1 MKNPP
6 ANLLKR
12 LLNPVAARAKRYL
25 ISDLQSQLEIGLEK
39 LNRATQ
45 HNSGSIQTLAAR
57 IHSLDNSGYG
67 MGMNPQA
74 FDSVLN
80 AAHILEINTHIA
92 QQMPLWQACDS
103 ILTCPI
109 MLSASNALF
118 PKKTFLHDTDT
129 TMLLRK
135 LTDTKVKTIGITSP
149 WLFLEILKQPH
160 GLHTLLQACSR
171 DLLFFVDAEY
181 LTDQTILRQ
190 ALHRVGFYNVSIIK
204 AADTEDFISTGCLA
218 TGEFLLTGSEPALPK
233 HSRRWNAYR
242 ATRTPDITAPKQY
255 WSNLLPKPFQLSS
268 LGFTAEANG
277 SSLALCTTPDFGPA
291 NTICINARISWSD
304 FSLADH
310 ASLVGCYHGP
320 GDTKMYAAM
329 VQLSPE
335 KNAIVSL
342 WVNHGTWERLEAAAI
357 PAEIITSTDG
367 VSSLPIW
374 LEIAAKQIKIGSE
387 NTILI
392 DVKNDAVQRTSSVG
406 IRVSGNTLAVSNI
419 QSTVSKPCT

>member
-1 MKNPP
+1 MKNPLVNP
-6 ANLLKR
+6 LKR
-12 LLNPVAARAKRYL
+12 LLNPAAARVKRYMTT
-25 ISDLQSQLEIGLEK
+25 DLQGQLESSLEK
-39 LNRATQ
+39 INRSVQENSCAIQSLATRF
-45 HNSGSIQTLAAR
+45 HNFDS
-57 IHSLDNSGYG
+57 SGYAPG
-67 MGMNPQA
+67 VKIHP
-74 FDSVLN
+74 FDYVLN
-80 AAHILEINTHIA
+80 AAQLLELNTQIA
-92 QQMPLWQACDS
+92 QQLPLWQACDC
-103 ILTCPI
+103 ILACPI
-109 MLSASNALF
+109 THSASKALF
-118 PKKTFLHDTDT
+118 PDKTILHDTDT
-129 TMLLRK
+129 TVLLRT
-135 LTDTKVKTIGITSP
+135 LADTKGKAIGMTSP

-357 PAEIITSTDG
+357 PVEKITSTDG
-367 VSSLPIW
+367 VFSLPLW
-374 LEIAAKQIKIGSE
+374 LEIATAQIKIGSDD
-387 NTILI
+387 TVLI
-392 DVKNDAVQRTSSVG
+392 DMKNDTVQRTPSVG

-419 QSTVSKPCT
+419 HCAVNKP